1 MKRFPVL
8 ILLLCL
14 LCCAAAAS
22 AESGTGLPDLPD
34 RLPAEYKKQLKNSG
48 STVEAVTYPSRDYTG
63 DGQEVTKR
71 ALVYL
76 PAGYTE
82 EQPYDLLILCHGISG
97 TEKDWGFHRKNC
109 IARNAVDHLIAN
121 GEIRPLIIVMPNGRS
136 TAKFNKL
143 GWGNAKSFYT
153 FGQELR
159 NDLLP
164 WIDAHYSTYGSLTPD
179 DPSASR
185 EHRYMAG
192 LSMGGMQTINIG
204 MCECLDLFS
213 AFGAFSAAPTSYTA
227 SEIASRIAGFDDYPV
242 RFFYSICGRKDSIAY
257 KSAAAAAKD
266 LPEYSSRLTAEN
278 WYWHEC
284 PGAHTFA
291 VWNTGLYNFLRILGN

>member
-97 TEKDWGFHRKNC
+97 TE
-109 IARNAVDHLIAN
+109 
-121 GEIRPLIIVMPNGRS
+121 
-136 TAKFNKL
+136 
-143 GWGNAKSFYT
+143 
-153 FGQELR
+153 
-159 NDLLP
+159 
-164 WIDAHYSTYGSLTPD
+164 
-179 DPSASR
+179 
-185 EHRYMAG
+185 
-192 LSMGGMQTINIG
+192 
-204 MCECLDLFS
+204 
-213 AFGAFSAAPTSYTA
+213 
-227 SEIASRIAGFDDYPV
+227 
-242 RFFYSICGRKDSIAY
+242 
-257 KSAAAAAKD
+257 
-266 LPEYSSRLTAEN
+266 
-278 WYWHEC
+278 
-284 PGAHTFA
+284 
-291 VWNTGLYNFLRILGN
+291 